1 MVPIKIIAP
10 KFLKLISVFI
20 NVYAITLFPFIVS
33 REEMNERVLRH
44 ETIHICQQKEL
55 LVLFFYLLYLW
66 DFCHGLFKYKSRS
79 TAYRRI
85 RFEQEA
91 YTHESDKEYLDT
103 RPWLNWRSYK
113 V

>member
-10 KFLKLISVFI
+10 KFLKFISFVVNI
-20 NVYAITLFPFIVS
+20 SAITLFPLIIS
-33 REEMNERVLRH
+33 REEMDERTLRH
-44 ETIHICQQKEL
+44 ETIHIYQQREL
-55 LVLFFYLLYLW
+55 LILFFYLLYMW
-66 DFCHGLFKYKSRS
+66 DFCYGLFKYKSSS

-91 YTHESDKEYLDT
+91 YDHESNKEYLEK
-103 RPWLNWRSYK
+103 RPWLNWRNYK